1 MAKRKR
7 ETKEQTIIYNTLH
20 IKLNIDQH
28 ES

>member
-7 ETKEQTIIYNTLH
+7 KTKEQTIIYNTLH